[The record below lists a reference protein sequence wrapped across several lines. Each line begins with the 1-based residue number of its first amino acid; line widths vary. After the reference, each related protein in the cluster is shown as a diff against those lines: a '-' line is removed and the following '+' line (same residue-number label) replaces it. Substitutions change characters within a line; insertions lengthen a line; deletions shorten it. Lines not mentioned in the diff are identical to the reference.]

1 MHKLNHYELSFNHG
15 FNICMENRLEWR
27 DLLLES
33 PNVTLKQRF
42 LLGFSQ
48 ILPRG
53 TIKFASAR
61 SLRPSGHAAG
71 IYQGLARSQEIQT
84 SQREEGESCHNHP
97 VRYVA
102 WFWPVLPLGISL
114 SAGGHSPR
122 ASPFPFSFLPPSP
135 LTSASI
141 FPGPTWVKPHT
152 RCWGCNQRY
161 SSMVPD
167 LKERQTYKP
176 LEHLGGVVSQR
187 QCELTRDVQ
196 LYHSTRVA
204 SWNDRWYTLR
214 VIPRLYCHND

>member
-1 MHKLNHYELSFNHG
+1 
-15 FNICMENRLEWR
+15 MENRLEWR

-122 ASPFPFSFLPPSP
+122 ASPFPFSLLPPPSRLP
-135 LTSASI
+135 LLQQAFFQGLHESSLILGAGDVIKGIPLWSLTSKK
-141 FPGPTWVKPHT
+141 GKHT
-152 RCWGCNQRY
+152 
-161 SSMVPD
+161 S
-167 LKERQTYKP
+167 
-176 LEHLGGVVSQR
+176 H
-187 QCELTRDVQ
+187 
-196 LYHSTRVA
+196 
-204 SWNDRWYTLR
+204 
-214 VIPRLYCHND
+214 